1 MAYLEIRNINKHFGN
16 KHVLKDICI
25 TAEKGSFVSLL
36 GESGSGKTT
45 LLRIIAG
52 LEKPESGNVFLDGK
66 DITYLPVEKR
76 GIGLVF
82 QNYALF
88 PHMNVYNNIAYAL
101 KLRKIPAHDIH
112 KRVVQVLEK
121 VYLHGKENQ
130 SVASLSGGEQQ
141 RVAIARA
148 VVAQPK
154 VLLLDEPLSNLDYH
168 LRIQAR
174 NELKRLQNEIG
185 VTSVFVTHDQSEAL
199 SLSNEIAVLNN
210 SVIMQVGNPQDVYLF
225 PDNVFT
231 ARFVGRY
238 NIFNSKEA
246 ELLLGRNISSDL
258 VLAVLP
264 EHLRLE
270 KKAGNQHNAVIKD
283 ILFTGSLTEYL
294 LIAEDKEFKSVSMT
308 NGDAHFLPHDKV
320 FLSVETDKCK
330 TLPA

>member
-1 MAYLEIRNINKHFGN
+1 MAYLEIKNINKHFGS
-16 KHVLKDICI
+16 KHVLKDISI
-25 TAEKGSFVSLL
+25 AAEKGSFVSLL

-101 KLRKIPAHDIH
+101 KLRKIPARDIH
-112 KRVVQVLEK
+112 KNVMQVLEK

-148 VVAQPK
+148 VVAEPK

-199 SLSNEIAVLNN
+199 SLSNEIAV
-210 SVIMQVGNPQDVYLF
+210 
-225 PDNVFT
+225 
-231 ARFVGRY
+231 A
-238 NIFNSKEA
+238 
-246 ELLLGRNISSDL
+246 LLR
-258 VLAVLP
+258 
-264 EHLRLE
+264 
-270 KKAGNQHNAVIKD
+270 
-283 ILFTGSLTEYL
+283 T
-294 LIAEDKEFKSVSMT
+294 
-308 NGDAHFLPHDKV
+308 
-320 FLSVETDKCK
+320 
-330 TLPA
+330 